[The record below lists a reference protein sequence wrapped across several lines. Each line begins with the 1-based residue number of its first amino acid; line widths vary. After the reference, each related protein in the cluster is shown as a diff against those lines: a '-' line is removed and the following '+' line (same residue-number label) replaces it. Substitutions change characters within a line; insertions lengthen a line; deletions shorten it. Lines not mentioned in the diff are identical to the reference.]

1 MKRLPLFKHLA
12 LACSLAAGAAFVS
25 SCTSTPLPQTRAQQL
40 AASTATVFS
49 YNDSNSATTRVCN
62 EAGPLPETAARALQ
76 MWLRESTVKNFSY
89 AYPQYFVSVAC
100 PKTGKQSVWGICSDG
115 QGNLVGVLIPRN
127 GVAAWDLPFIG
138 NYSLYVCDTKQ
149 RKVLSD
155 TIMEA
160 LSDAGYDTYR
170 LEARKAAGLTQE
182 QYLISKPLTDAEK
195 ARIAELKAKEEAA
208 AKAAEEAAKAAEE
221 KAAEAP
227 AADEEESP
235 ATPDTVTEDEDSDD
249 DASSSSSDEDSSS
262 DDSGD
267 ADEDSSSDDDD
278 F

>member
-1 MKRLPLFKHLA
+1 MKHLPLFKHLA
-12 LACSLAAGAAFVS
+12 FACSLAAGAAFVS

-40 AASTATVFS
+40 AGSTATVYS
-49 YNDSNSATTRVCN
+49 YNDSNSAATRVCN
-62 EAGPLPETAARALQ
+62 EAGPLPETASRALQ
-76 MWLRESTVKNFSY
+76 MWLRQSTVKSFSY
-89 AYPQYFVSVAC
+89 VYPQYFVSVAC

-115 QGNLVGVLIPRN
+115 QGNLVGVLAPRK
-127 GVAAWDLPFIG
+127 GVEAWDLPFIG
-138 NYSLYVCDTKQ
+138 SYNLYVCDTNQ

-160 LSDAGYDTYR
+160 LSDAGYDSYR

-195 ARIAELKAKEEAA
+195 ARIAEQKAKEEAA

-221 KAAEAP
+221 KKAEAP

-235 ATPDTVTEDEDSDD
+235 ATPDAVTEEEDSDD
-249 DASSSSSDEDSSS
+249 DASSSDDDASS

>member
-1 MKRLPLFKHLA
+1 MKHFPLFKHLA

-25 SCTSTPLPQTRAQQL
+25 SCTSTSLPQTRAQQL
-40 AASTATVFS
+40 AGATATVFS

-62 EAGPLPETAARALQ
+62 EAGPLPETAARALE
-76 MWLRESTVKNFSY
+76 MWLRQSTVKNFSY
-89 AYPQYFVSVAC
+89 AYPQYFLSVPC
-100 PKTGKQSVWGICSDG
+100 SKSGKQSVWGICSDG
-115 QGNLVGVLIPRN
+115 QGNLVGVLVPRN

-138 NYSLYVCDTKQ
+138 NYKLFVCDTKQ

-155 TIMEA
+155 TIMES

-170 LEARKAAGLTQE
+170 LEARKAVGLTQE

-208 AKAAEEAAKAAEE
+208 AKAAEEAAAKAAETKTE
-221 KAAEAP
+221 EAP
-227 AADEEESP
+227 AADEEEESP
-235 ATPDTVTEDEDSDD
+235 ATPDAVTEDEDSDD
-249 DASSSSSDEDSSS
+249 DAASASDDEASS
-262 DDSGD
+262 DDGD
-267 ADEDSSSDDDD
+267 ADEDSSSDDD

>member
-235 ATPDTVTEDEDSDD
+235 ATPDAVTEDEDGDD
-249 DASSSSSDEDSSS
+249 DASSSADEDSSS

-267 ADEDSSSDDDD
+267 ADEDASSDDDD

>member
-1 MKRLPLFKHLA
+1 MKRLSLFKHLA

-49 YNDSNSATTRVCN
+49 YNDSNSAATRVCN

-76 MWLRESTVKNFSY
+76 MWLRESTVKSFSY
-89 AYPQYFVSVAC
+89 VYPQYFVSMTC
-100 PKTGKQSVWGICSDG
+100 PKSGKQSVWGICSDG
-115 QGNLVGVLIPRN
+115 QGNLVGVLAPRN

-138 NYSLYVCDTKQ
+138 SYNLYVCDSKQ

-155 TIMEA
+155 TIMES

-221 KAAEAP
+221 KADAAP

-235 ATPDTVTEDEDSDD
+235 ATPDAVTEDEDSDD
-249 DASSSSSDEDSSS
+249 DASSSSDDDASS

-267 ADEDSSSDDDD
+267 ADEDSSSDDD

>member
-1 MKRLPLFKHLA
+1 MKHFPLFKHLA
-12 LACSLAAGAAFVS
+12 LACSLAAGAAVVS

-49 YNDSNSATTRVCN
+49 YNDSNSAATRVCN

-76 MWLRESTVKNFSY
+76 MWLNESTVKPFSY
-89 AYPQYFVSVAC
+89 AYPQYFVSVTC

-115 QGNLVGVLIPRN
+115 QGNLVGVLVPRN
-127 GVAAWDLPFIG
+127 GVDAWDLPFIG
-138 NYSLYVCDTKQ
+138 NYKLYVCDTKQ

-155 TIMEA
+155 TIMES

-170 LEARKAAGLTQE
+170 LEARKASGLTQE

-221 KAAEAP
+221 KKDEAP

-249 DASSSSSDEDSSS
+249 DASSTDDAASSSS
-262 DDSGD
+262 DDEGD
-267 ADEDSSSDDDD
+267 ADEEASSDDDD